1 MHLRQPGV
9 IISISKN
16 QDHTLESPIWP
27 KPAVDRLLSNTGHRK
42 IITLMSRMLTRS
54 SSPTLAV
61 LLFRALCGTG
71 PASLR
76 RLSFWVYGFLQQV
89 RVPVA
94 ADLGRRGRRLA
105 RRSQDW
111 SASWTLALELCVKR
125 GTRTATASERLAW
138 SVQLLQWAF
147 LGCPASVS
155 LPSSPVIQVR

>member
-1 MHLRQPGV
+1 MHLRQPGM

-27 KPAVDRLLSNTGHRK
+27 KPAVDRLLSNTGHCK
-42 IITLMSRMLTRS
+42 IITRMSRMLTRS
-54 SSPTLAV
+54 SSPTPAV
-61 LLFRALCGTG
+61 LLFRALCGTS

-76 RLSFWVYGFLQQV
+76 WLSCWVYGFLQQAGF
-89 RVPVA
+89 PVA
-94 ADLGRRGRRLA
+94 ADLGSKGRRLA
-105 RRSQDW
+105 RRSQDL

-125 GTRTATASERLAW
+125 GTRTTAGSERLAW

-155 LPSSPVIQVR
+155 LPSSPVTQVG